1 MTSANYFDTTILE
14 KSDYM
19 KKKEFK
25 SSSKRVLDLMINSIY
40 TNKEIFLRELLSNA
54 SDAIDKLYYRSL
66 TDKSLNVDKSDLRI
80 TIEVDK
86 DNRVLTITDNGCGMT
101 SDELENNLG
110 TIAES
115 GSLKFK
121 EENDG
126 KNDAQIIG
134 QFGVGFYSAFMV
146 SKKVEVITKSVNDDT
161 GYIWS
166 SEGTDGYTIDK
177 TNKES
182 NGTIIKLYLKD
193 DLEDENYSEFL
204 EEYKIRG
211 LVTKYSDYLRYPI
224 MMDVENSRL
233 KEGSD
238 SEYETYKEETTLNS
252 MIPLWKKSK
261 KDITEEEYNNFY
273 TNKFMDYEK
282 PLKVIHTSVEGLAS
296 YKAILYI
303 PSHAPFDYYNKE
315 YKKGLQLYTN
325 GVLIMDKCEE
335 LLPDYYSFV
344 KGVVDSDDL
353 ILNISRETLQNDR
366 HVKQI
371 AKSLETKIHNE
382 LLSMLK
388 EDKEK
393 YKEFFKAFGNQ
404 IKFGVYNF
412 YGADKD
418 KLKDLLIFYSASKKD
433 FITLDEYIN
442 GMKKK
447 QEHIYYACGDSI
459 EKIALIPQVEQVLN
473 KKYDVLYLTDYVD
486 EFALQMLQT
495 YEEKPFKNVCS
506 EDLDLDTKEEKKQ
519 IEEANTENK
528 DILKAMKEALND
540 EVEDV
545 KLTNKLVNHPVCLT
559 SQGNVSV
566 EMQKVLNAM
575 PTDEKINAKLVLEI
589 NVNHPIL
596 EKLKKVYKKD
606 KELFNDYAKV
616 LYSQAKL
623 IEGLALDNPTE
634 ISNIICDII
643 SK

>member
-1 MTSANYFDTTILE
+1 
-14 KSDYM
+14 M

-54 SDAIDKLYYRSL
+54 SDAIDKLYYESL
-66 TDKSLNVDKSDLRI
+66 TNKKIDVDKKDLSIR
-80 TIEVDK
+80 IEVDK
-86 DNRVLTITDNGCGMT
+86 DNRVLSIIDNGCGMT
-101 SDELENNLG
+101 EEELENNLG

-126 KNDAQIIG
+126 KEDVEIIG

-146 SKKVEVITKSVNDDT
+146 SKKVEVLSKS
-161 GYIWS
+161 IKSESAFLWS
-166 SEGTDGYTIDK
+166 SEGTDGYTIVK
-177 TNKES
+177 ANKND
-182 NGTIIKLYLKD
+182 NGTEIKLYLKD
-193 DLEDENYSEFL
+193 DLDDENYSEYL

-211 LVTKYSDYLRYPI
+211 LVTKYSDYIRYPI
-224 MMDVENSRL
+224 LMEVENSRL
-233 KEGSD
+233 KDGSED
-238 SEYETYKEETTLNS
+238 EYETYKEEATLNS
-252 MIPLWKKSK
+252 MIPLWKKNK

-296 YKAILYI
+296 YKAMLYI

-335 LLPDYYSFV
+335 LVPDYYSFI

-382 LLSMLK
+382 LLSILK
-388 EDKEK
+388 EDRDN
-393 YKEFFKAFGNQ
+393 YKKFFKEFGNQ

-418 KLKDLLIFYSASKKD
+418 KLKDLLIFYSANKKD
-433 FITLDEYIN
+433 YITLDEYVN
-442 GMKKK
+442 NMKKK
-447 QEHIYYACGDSI
+447 QEHIYYACGETID
-459 EKIALIPQVEQVLN
+459 KISLIPQVEQVIN

-486 EFALQMLQT
+486 EFALQMLQQ
-495 YEEKPFKNVCS
+495 YNEKAFKNVCS
-506 EDLDLDTKEEKKQ
+506 EDLNLETKEEKKL
-519 IEEANTENK
+519 IEQANEENK
-528 DILKAMKEALND
+528 DLLSKLKEALNN

-559 SQGNVSV
+559 TEGNISV

-575 PTDEKINAKLVLEI
+575 PTDEKVNAHLILEI
-589 NVNHPIL
+589 NVNHPIF

-606 KELFNDYAKV
+606 KDLFNNYAKV

-623 IEGLALDNPTE
+623 IEGLSLDNPTE
-634 ISNIICDII
+634 ISNIICDIL

>member
-1 MTSANYFDTTILE
+1 
-14 KSDYM
+14 M

-25 SSSKRVLDLMINSIY
+25 SSSKRVLELMINSIY
-40 TNKEIFLRELLSNA
+40 TNREIFLRELLSNA
-54 SDAIDKLYYRSL
+54 SDAIDKLYYESL
-66 TDKSLNVDKSDLRI
+66 TNKDLSVDKKDLSIRI
-80 TIEVDK
+80 EIDK
-86 DNRVLTITDNGCGMT
+86 DNRVLSIIDNGCGMT
-101 SDELENNLG
+101 EDELENNLG

-115 GSLKFK
+115 GSLRFK
-121 EENDG
+121 EENEG
-126 KNDAQIIG
+126 KDDVEIIG

-146 SKKVEVITKSVNDDT
+146 AKKVEVITKSANCSDA
-161 GYIWS
+161 YLWS
-166 SEGTDGYTIDK
+166 SEGTDGYTITK
-177 TNKES
+177 TNKEEF
-182 NGTIIKLYLKD
+182 GTEIKLYLKD
-193 DLEDENYSEFL
+193 DLEDEQYSEYL

-211 LVTKYSDYLRYPI
+211 LVTKYSDYIRYPI
-224 MMDVENSRL
+224 LMQVENSRL

-238 SEYETYKEETTLNS
+238 SEYETYKEEATLNS
-252 MIPLWKKSK
+252 MIPLWKKNK
-261 KDITEEEYNNFY
+261 KDITDEEYNNFY
-273 TNKFMDYEK
+273 TSKFMDYEK
-282 PLKVIHTSVEGLAS
+282 PLRIIHTSVEGLAS
-296 YKAILYI
+296 YKAMLFI
-303 PSHAPFDYYNKE
+303 PSHAPYDFYNKE

-382 LLSMLK
+382 LLTMLK
-388 EDKEK
+388 EDRDDYNK
-393 YKEFFKAFGNQ
+393 FFKEFGNQ

-418 KLKDLLIFYSASKKD
+418 KLKDLLIFYSANKKEY
-433 FITLDEYIN
+433 ITLDEYVKD
-442 GMKKK
+442 MKKK
-447 QEHIYYACGDSI
+447 QEHIYYACGETID
-459 EKIALIPQVEQVLN
+459 KISLIPQVEQVLN

-486 EFALQMLQT
+486 EFALQMLQSHDD
-495 YEEKPFKNVCS
+495 KAFKNVCS
-506 EDLDLDTKEEKKQ
+506 EDLNLESKEEKKQ
-519 IEEANTENK
+519 IEKANEENK
-528 DILKAMKEALND
+528 DLLNNIKAALNN

-559 SQGNVSV
+559 TEGNVSV

-575 PTDEKINAKLVLEI
+575 PTDEKVNARLVLEI

-606 KELFNDYAKV
+606 KDLFNDYAKV

-623 IEGLALDNPTE
+623 IEGLSLDNPTE
-634 ISNIICDII
+634 ISNIICNII